1 MPNAVIASFAKKS
14 GKTES
19 EVDSVW
25 NETKQEVSKQMSEDD
40 PKFWANVNSI
50 VQKKLGISK
59 SFKDFISKK

>member
-1 MPNAVIASFAKKS
+1 MPNPIIKSFAKKS

-25 NETKQEVSKQMSEDD
+25 NETKEEVSKSKDKSD
-40 PKFWANVNSI
+40 PQFWSLVNSI

-59 SFKDFISKK
+59 RFKEFIKK

>member
-1 MPNAVIASFAKKS
+1 MPSAVIKSFAKKS

-25 NETKQEVSKQMSEDD
+25 NETKQEVGKNTSESD
-40 PKFWANVNSI
+40 PKFWALVNSI

-59 SFKDFISKK
+59 SFKDFIKK